1 MTKQGSKRSKSFW
14 KERILRYGP
23 VVFIRKNIFLFSFL
37 LLLTLTILFGVWD
50 IKRYEI
56 YDLDGN
62 ELESVINAQM
72 QEYIKENVEGE
83 NYFLFSPTSTSREM
97 YLNISRLKSVRIEK
111 VVPNKLIFFVEVY
124 EPSYVSYLKSESCKI
139 LSSEGIVLDSVCE
152 EENEE
157 EREGESS
164 SGGEGESEGEKE
176 EMEIDTLACCREY
189 STQESLIFFSSP
201 DVEISVFDNDKDR
214 LLIVEEVKKVV
225 EVVEAFQ
232 YKVGIITLEN
242 EILEVTSDDG
252 VVFRFTV
259 ADDIDTQLK
268 RFVVVVGKVKSE
280 YIDMGFLDL
289 RFERPVMKE

>member
-37 LLLTLTILFGVWD
+37 LLITLTILSGVWD

-62 ELESVINAQM
+62 KLESVIDAQM
-72 QEYIKENVEGE
+72 QEYIKENIEGE

-124 EPSYVSYLKSESCKI
+124 EPKYVSYLKSESCKI
-139 LSSEGIVLDSVCE
+139 LSSEGIILDSVCE
-152 EENEE
+152 EDK
-157 EREGESS
+157 GESEG
-164 SGGEGESEGEKE
+164 GGEGESEGEKE

-189 STQESLIFFSSP
+189 ATQESLIFFSSP

-225 EVVEAFQ
+225 EVVEVFQ
-232 YKVGIITLEN
+232 YKVGTITLEN